1 MKIYTRRGDAGETAV
16 FGGRLPKDDV
26 RVEAYG
32 TVDEANCFVG
42 DAIAR
47 MAERDREKYADMI
60 ELLTEVQQ
68 ELFDC
73 ASDLAVI
80 KERRPYKVSAEHVER
95 LEKWIDHYL
104 LQAPAVKKFV
114 LPGGTSIAS
123 ALHLCRS
130 VVRRAERRA
139 VTLTRQ
145 GEINH
150 EVRHY
155 LNRLS
160 DLFFVMARAAN
171 ARAGVEDIQYERGRE
186 VFRNRSRLEKKSEQ
200 AE

>member
-1 MKIYTRRGDAGETAV
+1 MKIYTRRGDAGETAA
-16 FGGRLPKDDV
+16 FGGRLPKDDA

-47 MAERDREKYADMI
+47 MVERDEKTYADMI

-73 ASDLAVI
+73 ASDLATL
-80 KERRPYKVSAEHVER
+80 KGLRPYKVNAEHVER

-104 LQAPAVKKFV
+104 PQAQKVKKFI

-130 VVRRAERRA
+130 VVRRAERRV
-139 VTLTRQ
+139 VTLTRE
-145 GEINH
+145 GELNH

-171 ARAGVEDIQYERGRE
+171 ARAGLEDIQYERGRD
-186 VFRNRSRLEKKSEQ
+186 VFRNRSRLEKKTGPTE
-200 AE
+200 